1 MAIIEGIR
9 VTVYKKIGTGDEAE
23 YSYLGSQL
31 TDENGDYSIGGL
43 SAGTYR
49 LKFNDPAAGF
59 LTEYYDGKSSL
70 DTAND
75 IAVTG
80 ATTVAALDVILGAA
94 SYVEG
99 NVTDGV

>member
-23 YSYLGSQL
+23 YSYLGSEL
-31 TDENGDYSIGGL
+31 TDVNGEYSIGGL

-49 LKFNDPAAGF
+49 LKFNDPDAGF

-75 IAVTG
+75 IVVAA
-80 ATTVAALDVILGAA
+80 ATTLGSLDVILGTA
-94 SYVEG
+94 SFVEG
-99 NVTDGV
+99 TVSDA